1 MNKKQRAGACTLE
14 CGVWSVEYGVWKLI
28 SSPASPSA
36 PIWRTR
42 DAEMEMQMQMEQP
55 TQQPDNDDNVW
66 SDFGARLA
74 SIFWSEFPK
83 GRSWLWT
90 LALRENI
97 NSNSTP
103 LEYST
108 L

>member
-83 GRSWLWT
+83 GRSWLST

-97 NSNSTP
+97 NS
-103 LEYST
+103 L
-108 L
+108 